1 MSYIGASPANQSTI
15 SGVDYFNGNGTTT
28 SFTLSRNVS
37 SALQMQVVV
46 NNVIQNP
53 SSAFTVLSNVI
64 TFTSAPSSGSNN
76 IYVIYGSNNNTVN
89 VSGSGTNPAT
99 SGATGGGTDAIFIQN
114 QKTVNTS
121 YTIPGSLNAQSVG
134 PITISDSSAVT
145 ITGVSRWVVL

>member
-89 VSGSGTNPAT
+89 VS
-99 SGATGGGTDAIFIQN
+99 
-114 QKTVNTS
+114 
-121 YTIPGSLNAQSVG
+121 
-134 PITISDSSAVT
+134 
-145 ITGVSRWVVL
+145 